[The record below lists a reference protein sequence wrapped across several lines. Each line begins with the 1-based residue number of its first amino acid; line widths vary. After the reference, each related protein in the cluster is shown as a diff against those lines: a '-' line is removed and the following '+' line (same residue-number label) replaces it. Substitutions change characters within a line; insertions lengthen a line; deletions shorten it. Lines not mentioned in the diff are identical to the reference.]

1 MSLWTL
7 TCANEEDV
15 IVSISGSYTV
25 HSNLSESVTC
35 THLHE
40 DRAPPDGQDRV
51 VHERVV
57 PGKLDDVVREILG
70 GTEGAEGLAGT
81 LKRAWRKASS
91 DIDKSDVQ
99 CPLGTWNEE
108 RNSAVLEIQPC
119 PGEAQTEPQA
129 KERNKT

>member
-1 MSLWTL
+1 MSPWVL

-15 IVSISGSYTV
+15 IVSVSGSYTV
-25 HSNLSESVTC
+25 DSNLSESVTC

-57 PGKLDDVVREILG
+57 PGKLDDVIREVLG
-70 GTEGAEGLAGT
+70 GTEGAKGLAGT
-81 LKRAWRKASS
+81 LKRAWRKAHN
-91 DIDKSDVQ
+91 DISKSDVQ

-108 RNSAVLEIQPC
+108 RNSAALEIQPC
-119 PGEAQTEPQA
+119 PGDTQTEPQF